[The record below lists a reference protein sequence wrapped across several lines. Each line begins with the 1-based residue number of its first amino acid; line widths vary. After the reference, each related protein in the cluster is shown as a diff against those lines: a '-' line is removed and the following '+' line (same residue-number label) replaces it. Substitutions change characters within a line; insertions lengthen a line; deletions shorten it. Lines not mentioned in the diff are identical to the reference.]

1 MELFFLSMM
10 ILLGVV
16 LLVVEVALIPGLG
29 LTGIVGAAFMIAAIV
44 YAFIGVSTL
53 VGWLTLIGS
62 ILICVLLIVWAVY
75 GKSLDKVALKEK
87 IDSSVADPNI
97 ATLSV
102 GMRGVAV
109 TRLASIG
116 NAEFD
121 GTVVEVAVRNGNFV
135 DADENVEIV
144 LIKDGTVYVKKV

>member
-144 LIKDGTVYVKKV
+144 LIQDGTVYVKKV

>member
-144 LIKDGTVYVKKV
+144 LIKDGTVYMKKV

>member
-10 ILLGVV
+10 ILIGVV

-144 LIKDGTVYVKKV
+144 LIQDGTVYVKKV

>member
-1 MELFFLSMM
+1 MEFFFLSMM

-144 LIKDGTVYVKKV
+144 LIQDGTVYVKKV

>member
-10 ILLGVV
+10 ILLGMV

-29 LTGIVGAAFMIAAIV
+29 LTGIAGGAFMIAAIV
-44 YAFIGVSTL
+44 YAFMGVSALAGWITL
-53 VGWLTLIGS
+53 VVS
-62 ILICVLLIVWAVY
+62 ILLCVLLIVWAVY

-87 IDSSVADPNI
+87 IESSVADPNI

-121 GTVVEVAVRNGNFV
+121 GKVVEVAVRNGNFV
-135 DADENVEIV
+135 DTDENVEIV
-144 LIKDGTVYVKKV
+144 LIQDGTVYVKKV

>member
-1 MELFFLSMM
+1 MEFFFLSMM

>member
-10 ILLGVV
+10 ILLGMV

-29 LTGIVGAAFMIAAIV
+29 LTGIAGGAFMIAAIV
-44 YAFIGVSTL
+44 YAFMGVSALAGWITL
-53 VGWLTLIGS
+53 VVS
-62 ILICVLLIVWAVY
+62 ILLCVLLIVWAVY

-87 IDSSVADPNI
+87 IESSVADPNI

-135 DADENVEIV
+135 DTDENVEIV
-144 LIKDGTVYVKKV
+144 LIQDGTVYVKKV

>member
-75 GKSLDKVALKEK
+75 GKSLDKVALKEM